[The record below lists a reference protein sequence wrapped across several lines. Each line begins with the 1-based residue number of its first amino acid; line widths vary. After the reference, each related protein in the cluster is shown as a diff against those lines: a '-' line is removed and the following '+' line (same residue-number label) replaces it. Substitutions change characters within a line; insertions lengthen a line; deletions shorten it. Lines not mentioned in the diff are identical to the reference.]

1 MEHKCSRHHEA
12 RYCVRRFFSQG
23 ENPALPPLPPS
34 GVRVWAMGV
43 VRGRGASPPDLNVQ
57 AGFTLIEL
65 MVVIT
70 ILALL
75 VAIVAPKLVGR
86 TDEARVTAAKAQL
99 KNIESALELY
109 KLDNGVYP
117 TTEQGL
123 EALVSEPS
131 TPPLP
136 INWKKGGYLPRMPND
151 PWKRPYIYIS
161 PGIHEEDYDLLSY
174 GADGEPGGEGTSR
187 DLNSRDLD

>member
-1 MEHKCSRHHEA
+1 MKKRKT
-12 RYCVRRFFSQG
+12 RYRTTVC
-23 ENPALPPLPPS
+23 
-34 GVRVWAMGV
+34 RVWTTGAVDWVMGGMIG
-43 VRGRGASPPDLNVQ
+43 GRGSSPPEVRARAERRQ

-75 VAIVAPKLVGR
+75 VALVAPKLVGR
-86 TDEARVTAAKAQL
+86 TDEARVTSAKAQL

-109 KLDNGVYP
+109 KLDNGEYP

-123 EALVSEPS
+123 EALVTEPT

-136 INWKKGGYLPRMPND
+136 INWKKGGYLPKVPND
-151 PWKRPYIYIS
+151 PWKRPFIYLS
-161 PGIHEEDYDLLSY
+161 PGLNDTDYELLSY

-187 DLNSRDLD
+187 DLDSRDLD

>member
-1 MEHKCSRHHEA
+1 
-12 RYCVRRFFSQG
+12 
-23 ENPALPPLPPS
+23 
-34 GVRVWAMGV
+34 MGIV
-43 VRGRGASPPDLNVQ
+43 KGRGVSPLNVSECGARAETAQ

-75 VAIVAPKLVGR
+75 VALVAPKLVGR

-123 EALVSEPS
+123 AALVAEPS

-136 INWKKGGYLPRMPND
+136 INWKKGGYLPKVPND
-151 PWKRPYIYIS
+151 PWKRPFIYIS

-174 GADGEPGGEGTSR
+174 GADGEPGGEGTSL
-187 DLNSRDLD
+187 DLDSRDLE

>member
-1 MEHKCSRHHEA
+1 MKKHRLRHHA
-12 RYCVRRFFSQG
+12 R
-23 ENPALPPLPPS
+23 
-34 GVRVWAMGV
+34 
-43 VRGRGASPPDLNVQ
+43 

-75 VAIVAPKLVGR
+75 VALVAPKLVGR
-86 TDEARVTAAKAQL
+86 TDEARVTAAKAQM

-123 EALVSEPS
+123 EALVIEPTT
-131 TPPLP
+131 TPQP
-136 INWKKGGYLPRMPND
+136 INWKKGGYMPKVPLD
-151 PWKRPYIYIS
+151 PWKRPYIYLS
-161 PGIHEEDYDLLSY
+161 PGIRSPEYDLMTY
-174 GADGEPGGEGTSR
+174 GADGEPGGEGTSL
-187 DLNSRDLD
+187 DLNSQDLD